1 MKNVSVQ
8 RAIIILTLSKAT
20 KPSGPL
26 IVAGNEIRGTQK
38 TQLASEYKRATFSIS
53 FSFDFVAV
61 FCLLSLQKRG
71 TSHKE

>member
-53 FSFDFVAV
+53 FSFDFAV